1 MSAGYKI
8 NLLSV
13 LVSWG
18 HHSKRPQ
25 TGWLKQ
31 QDFLISQFWRPEVW
45 NQDFGREFRPEGC
58 EGESISCLSPSS
70 LRRGYLFWFPQ
81 VFIGL
86 WMVFSLCIHIIFPL
100 YGNGNP
106 LQYSSMEN
114 PHGQRSLAGYSP
126 WGHRVRH
133 DLATKLPP
141 SLYMFVSVLISSFD
155 KDTDHIELVQFSSV
169 QFSHSVM
176 SDSLRSHESQH
187 ARSPCPSPTPG
198 VHSNSCPSS
207 RWCHLAISS
216 SVVPFSSCP
225 QFCQHQSFFQWVNSS
240 HEVAKVL
247 EFQL

>member
-1 MSAGYKI
+1 MSARYKI

-31 QDFLISQFWRPEVW
+31 QNFFVSQFWRPEVW
-45 NQDFGREFRPEGC
+45 NQDFGREFPPEGC

-70 LRRGYLFWFPQ
+70 LRRGYLFWLPQ

-114 PHGQRSLAGYSP
+114 PMDRGAWQATVHG
-126 WGHRVRH
+126 
-133 DLATKLPP
+133 
-141 SLYMFVSVLISSFD
+141 
-155 KDTDHIELVQFSSV
+155 
-169 QFSHSVM
+169 
-176 SDSLRSHESQH
+176 
-187 ARSPCPSPTPG
+187 
-198 VHSNSCPSS
+198 
-207 RWCHLAISS
+207 
-216 SVVPFSSCP
+216 
-225 QFCQHQSFFQWVNSS
+225 
-240 HEVAKVL
+240 VAKSQTWLSSTKAQPDWHLDYAVIERKWESVSIL
-247 EFQL
+247 LHFSVKWITEVK

>member
-1 MSAGYKI
+1 MSAMYKI

-18 HHSKRPQ
+18 HHNKRPQ

-31 QDFLISQFWRPEVW
+31 QNFFVSQFWRPEVR
-45 NQDFGREFRPEGC
+45 NQDFGREFPPEGC

-70 LRRGYLFWFPQ
+70 LRRGYLFWLPQ

-86 WMVFSLCIHIIFPL
+86 RMVFPLCIHIVFPL

-106 LQYSSMEN
+106 LQYSSVEN

-169 QFSHSVM
+169 Q
-176 SDSLRSHESQH
+176 SL
-187 ARSPCPSPTPG
+187 
-198 VHSNSCPSS
+198 S
-207 RWCHLAISS
+207 R
-216 SVVPFSSCP
+216 V
-225 QFCQHQSFFQWVNSS
+225 
-240 HEVAKVL
+240 
-247 EFQL
+247 